1 VSTKPEGTF
10 TRGVHKHLPSDVY
23 SVKNNNP
30 YTAGLPDCWYSGRR
44 ADLWVEY
51 KFIPKVPATANI
63 VPNLSALQ
71 SEWLRNRHK
80 EGRNVAVIVGCP
92 DGGVVL
98 RNLKW
103 DKPIPRTDFV
113 REIKTRAELA
123 AWIYNE
129 VGVKP

>member
-1 VSTKPEGTF
+1 VSAKPEGTF
-10 TRGVHKHLPSDVY
+10 TRAVHKHLPGDVY
-23 SVKNNNP
+23 FVKNNNP
-30 YTAGLPDCWYSGRR
+30 YTGGLPDCWYSAKR

-51 KFIPKVPATANI
+51 KFVPKVPAKADI

-71 SEWLRNRHK
+71 SEWLRNRHR

-92 DGGVVL
+92 EGGVIL

-103 DKPIPRTDFV
+103 DKPISRNDFV
-113 REIKTRAELA
+113 RDIKTRAELA

-129 VGVKP
+129 VGAKP

>member
-1 VSTKPEGTF
+1 MSAKPEGTF
-10 TRGVHKHLPSDVY
+10 TRGVHKYLPSDVY
-23 SVKNNNP
+23 FMKNNNP
-30 YTAGLPDCWYSGRR
+30 YLGGPADCWYSAKR

-51 KFIPKVPATANI
+51 KYIPKVPVTADV

-71 SEWLRNRHK
+71 TEWLRGRHK

-103 DKPIPRTDFV
+103 EKPIPRAEFV
-113 REIKTRAELA
+113 RSIQTRAELA